1 MESNS
6 NTSQRSFFDL
16 LALADVERVHSA
28 VIGWLLSDD
37 CKALAIEERSQVLH
51 KLFGVEETKVYKEIK
66 MELEWGNIDIF
77 WKTKDKDDIEACWVL
92 ENKIKSSQHSNQLKK
107 YKECVEKIYQDQAR
121 HYCFL
126 TVIGEPAKNS
136 EVEYK
141 NRTYSDLV
149 SVLKPYF
156 EGAKGESHW
165 VIAREYFETIRRM
178 TEVTDTF
185 LKAPANFPHV
195 FTDGNK
201 SVREKHNN
209 PQWDNLPEDK
219 KYISEKGM
227 ETLMQKYYL
236 YKVMEAVLGNPQNP
250 LIKRWH
256 VGETRGNADMAIH
269 FEKYPERVFVDD
281 KKKESYWVYDSED
294 EIPYQFDISFQN
306 GTFKFAI
313 SDRYWSNECWH
324 NNKHAYRNQESVKKF
339 VKLWEDILDNLKN
352 EDMTLNHPKNNGR
365 ARLSL
370 SYSIAKLEPQMKEP
384 WYCWDKELFIKVVKR
399 EFEKAFD
406 LRRKVI
412 EEYKRNH
419 EQDINSWRKKNKQ
432 NIERKA
438 KAEAEKEAKKKK
450 IENNGGQ

>member
-1 MESNS
+1 MKSNS
-6 NTSQRSFFDL
+6 NTTQRSFFDL
-16 LALADVERVHSA
+16 LALADVERVHSS
-28 VIGWLLSDD
+28 VIGWLLSDG
-37 CKALAIEERSQVLH
+37 CNALSIEERSQVLH

-66 MELEWGNIDIF
+66 MELEWENIDIF
-77 WKTKDKDDIEACWVL
+77 WETKDENGIDACWVL
-92 ENKIKSSQHSNQLKK
+92 ENKIKSSQHSNQLEK
-107 YKECVEKIYQDQAR
+107 YRECVEGIYQNRAK
-121 HYCFL
+121 YCFL
-126 TVIGEPAKNS
+126 TVIGEPAKSS

-141 NRTYSDLV
+141 NRTYADLV
-149 SVLKPYF
+149 AILKPYF
-156 EGAKGESHW
+156 EGSKAEPHW
-165 VIAREYFETIRRM
+165 IIAREYFETIRRM
-178 TEVTDTF
+178 TEVTETF
-185 LKAPANFPHV
+185 LKTPANFPEV

-201 SVREKHNN
+201 SMREKHNN
-209 PQWDNLPEDK
+209 PEWDKLPEDK

-236 YKVMEAVLGNPQNP
+236 YKVIEAVLGKPQKT

-269 FEKYPERVFVDD
+269 FEKYPERVFVDE

-313 SDRYWSNECWH
+313 SDRYWSNECWF
-324 NNKHAYRNQESVKKF
+324 NGKHVSRSQEAVKKF
-339 VKLWEDILDNLKN
+339 VELWEKILENLKN

-370 SYSIAKLEPQMKEP
+370 SYSIAKLESRRKDP
-384 WYCWDKELFIKVVKR
+384 WYCWDKEVFIEVVKR

-406 LRRKVI
+406 LRRKAI
-412 EEYKRNH
+412 EAYKSNH
-419 EQDINSWRKKNKQ
+419 EQDINSWREENKQ

-438 KAEAEKEAKKKK
+438 KAEAKKKT
-450 IENNGGQ
+450 ENNGEQQPNP